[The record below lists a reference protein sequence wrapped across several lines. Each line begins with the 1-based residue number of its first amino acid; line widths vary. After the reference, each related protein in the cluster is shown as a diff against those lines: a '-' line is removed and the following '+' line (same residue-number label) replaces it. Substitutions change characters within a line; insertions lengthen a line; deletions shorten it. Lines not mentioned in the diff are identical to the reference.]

1 MAKQAIIAMASAM
14 IGLIA
19 YSSFGKTAVG
29 SISQIVGSALVR
41 HDGDSAWTKA
51 RLRMPVYDNDAIAT
65 ATESDCEITLNGDR
79 VARFGEKTTVFLSE
93 KNETDAKIKAAQGSI
108 WINVKHLV
116 NNRSFGVATP
126 TAVAAI
132 RGTVFEVECGEN
144 ASNYLVFKGAVAV
157 SSSGKKG
164 AIGKD
169 STFMVQ
175 AGEQFTL
182 VKDMEHYM
190 KDQEKAMR
198 DYLKDSDEELE
209 KFNKDEQEQYDK
221 YDKELQEQMEKM
233 LIEERSAF
241 KKLDDFNYSLRKI
254 DESKISKSAWIKWN
268 QERDKGLGW

>member
-1 MAKQAIIAMASAM
+1 MINTKHLLITSIVAGFLLTTVSAK
-14 IGLIA
+14 
-19 YSSFGKTAVG
+19 TPVG

-41 HDGDSAWTKA
+41 HDGDSGWTKA
-51 RLRMPVYDNDAIAT
+51 RIRMPVYDNDAIAT
-65 ATESDCEITLNGDR
+65 AAESDCEITMNGDR

-93 KNETDAKIKAAQGSI
+93 KNEADAKIKAAQGSI
-108 WINVKHLV
+108 WINVKRLV

-132 RGTVFEVECGEN
+132 RGTIFEVECGEN

-157 SSSGKKG
+157 SSSLKKS
-164 AIGKD
+164 D

-182 VKDMEHYM
+182 VKDMDHYM

-198 DYLKDSDEELE
+198 DYLKESDEELE

-221 YDKELQEQMEKM
+221 YDKELREQMEKM
-233 LIEERSAF
+233 LTEERSAF
-241 KKLDDFNYSLRKI
+241 KKLNDFNYALRKI